1 MTNPVNIVPKSDNDG
16 SQIGKQTS
24 RWTEAHLID
33 IKSQVIHFISKAI
46 SPTNTTNAIYVK
58 DGQLFFEDSIISGV
72 SDEYIQGLIDT
83 ALSTIDFVS
92 EAEAGT
98 IASTIA
104 TNIVNTAINSLS
116 IPSNL
121 SDLDD
126 VDVSGIQS
134 GDVVTWNGT
143 NFVMQAP
150 NDVVNNTLSLSD
162 GTNNNSLDLANSDVL
177 TIQGT
182 NGEVDVQLTSG
193 VGGLSYTIALPS
205 NINAKS
211 SSSVQADKLTT
222 ARTVSLSGDA
232 DGSVSFDGSQ
242 NVSLLVSSVKA
253 TQLKTART
261 ISLSG
266 NASGII
272 SFDGTSNVDIPTTV
286 NLSSQANTL
295 STARTITIS
304 GDAVNQGVPPSFNGS
319 ANITIPITVSKSDK
333 IRTARKIT
341 LSGDAAGAV
350 NFDGSADVV
359 LNTTVTNSS
368 TANQLALSKTI
379 SLTGPVTGS
388 VSTNFS
394 SNPSIA
400 TTIPANSFKTI
411 LTAKVT
417 SLLYRDKSSGGNL
430 PASSNTFNTALPA
443 LLAEPVAVFLT
454 QTGEFSSGHRVV
466 GAYLYFQDGG
476 VPGVSSN
483 GVSRRIYEDYEFILK
498 SGTVS
503 LTGETTWGSTVAT
516 GYMLRSTPDAST
528 YDGQRTDV
536 SAVLVPPTGST
547 NVSSGSV
554 LGLFFK
560 KTVFNYA
567 GFTTVESNL
576 NPCAYG
582 CTINVVLENLP
593 LQA

>member
-1 MTNPVNIVPKSDNDG
+1 MTNPINVVPKTDNDG
-16 SQIGKQTS
+16 SRLGRETR
-24 RWTEAHLID
+24 RWTEGHIID
-33 IKSQVIHFISKAI
+33 IKSSVIRILNKAI
-46 SPTNTTNAIYVK
+46 APSDTTNSVYVLNN
-58 DGQLFFEDSIISGV
+58 QLYFGDSVINGV
-72 SDEYIQGLIDT
+72 SEEYIQGLIDT

-92 EAEAGT
+92 QEQAET

-104 TNIVNTAINSLS
+104 TNIVDTAINNLS

-121 SDLDD
+121 SDLND

-162 GTNNNSLDLANSDVL
+162 GTNNNSLDLSNSDVL

-193 VGGLSYTIALPS
+193 VGGLSYTIALPP

-232 DGSVSFDGSQ
+232 DGSVPFDGSQ
-242 NVSLLVSSVKA
+242 NVSLSVSSVKA
-253 TQLKTART
+253 TQLKTARN

-266 NASGII
+266 NASGSV

-304 GDAVNQGVPPSFNGS
+304 GDAVNQGAPPSFNGS

-411 LTAKVT
+411 LTTKVT
-417 SLLYRDKSSGGNL
+417 SLLYRNKTSGDPYL

-443 LLAEPVAVFLT
+443 LLAEPVAVFYT
-454 QTGEFSSGHRVV
+454 ETGNFSSGHRLV

-483 GVSRRIYEDYEFILK
+483 GVSRRIYEDYEFVLK

-503 LTGETTWGSTVAT
+503 PTGEITWGSTVAT
-516 GYMLRSTPDAST
+516 GYMSRSIPEAAP

-554 LGLFFK
+554 LGLFFGK
-560 KTVFNYA
+560 IVSNQA
-567 GFTTVESNL
+567 GFVAETNL